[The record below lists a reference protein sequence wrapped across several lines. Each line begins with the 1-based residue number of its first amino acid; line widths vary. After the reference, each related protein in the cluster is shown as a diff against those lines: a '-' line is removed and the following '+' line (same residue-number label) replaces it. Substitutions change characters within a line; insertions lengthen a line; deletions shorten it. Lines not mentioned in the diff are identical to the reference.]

1 MKWILPLLTASTIVT
16 SATPPITEYKQPDIN
31 NNNKY
36 IYVAGVAYP
45 RDGEV
50 NVLVEWKAL
59 YDAGLETRR
68 IEFEELVAQTT
79 EQHLERVR
87 QIHWDNVQA
96 RLDESYQYIDETP
109 YVYSGSTPR
118 GWDCSGFVMWF
129 YAGLGVELAHSASAQ
144 GRTGES
150 IDNPLPGDI
159 VVFRR
164 NGASNAH
171 HSGIYIGD
179 NKVLHAG
186 FKSGYRTEIISL
198 DSPSFNGENHEFRRV
213 IELP

>member
-16 SATPPITEYKQPDIN
+16 SATPPTTEYIPQFNDSI
-31 NNNKY
+31 Y
-36 IYVAGVAYP
+36 IERAAHTRTV
-45 RDGEV
+45 EV
-50 NVLVEWKAL
+50 NVLATWKTASDLTTASQEMEFRVE
-59 YDAGLETRR
+59 
-68 IEFEELVAQTT
+68 VARAS
-79 EQHLERVR
+79 EAHLERVR
-87 QIHWDNVQA
+87 LTNWKNVQS

-129 YAGLGVELAHSASAQ
+129 YAELGVELAHSASAQ

-164 NGASNAH
+164 NGATNAH

-186 FKSGYRTEIISL
+186 FSSGYRTEIISL
-198 DSPSFNGENHEFRRV
+198 DSASFNGINHEFRRV